1 LKIDYKKCLIV
12 VLLLLFCL
20 LLTGCSKKEDVE
32 NNTAN
37 KQFENLDYEYD
48 EASGQYTLYNDDGSI
63 KATVESE
70 GELQIY
76 VDNPDYN
83 PRLPDNE

>member
-1 LKIDYKKCLIV
+1 LKINYKKCLIV

-20 LLTGCSKKEDVE
+20 LLTGCSKKEDEE